1 MTLTEM
7 MAELQMLAP
16 PMNAEVRQRTRNL
29 LSGVSI
35 ETTIDTIKVERDRNG
50 KHIVYMDVTVSPEP
64 AMTPLLQ

>member
-7 MAELQMLAP
+7 MAELQLVAP
-16 PMNAEVRQRTRNL
+16 PMNAEVRARTRNL

-35 ETTIDTIKVERDRNG
+35 ETTLDAIRVERDRNG
-50 KHIVYMDVTVSPEP
+50 KHIVYMDVSVSPKP